1 MNNIKQEVKSSL
13 PMLLLLITADARRRV
28 KRMLQKSSGATSTSS
43 CGDAAS
49 GAPGNRAVC
58 FLPIPVSK

>member
-28 KRMLQKSSGATSTSS
+28 KQMLQKSSGGQGSMLSAHPRFQK
-43 CGDAAS
+43 CLAKAK
-49 GAPGNRAVC
+49 NV
-58 FLPIPVSK
+58 